1 MRVYEMIGTGA
12 TACIIGP
19 RGTGKTQLATEIA
32 RRVNRHKCDQWRKR
46 REHAHSWEPSPQAV
60 YVHVMEIFMAIK
72 ATYQSDA
79 TQGER
84 QSLDRFIRPRVLVID
99 EVQERG
105 ETDWEN
111 RMLTYIL
118 DKRYQQGRDTL
129 LLANMK
135 PTDIQDKLGASIV
148 SRMQET
154 GGIVECNWP
163 SFRGGA
169 K

>member
-1 MRVYEMIGTGA
+1 MRVYEMIGSGA

-19 RGTGKTQLATEIA
+19 RGTGKTQLATDVA
-32 RRVNRHKCDQWRKR
+32 RAVNLDEAQRFVADRKAYG
-46 REHAHSWEPSPQAV
+46 HYEPHPQAV